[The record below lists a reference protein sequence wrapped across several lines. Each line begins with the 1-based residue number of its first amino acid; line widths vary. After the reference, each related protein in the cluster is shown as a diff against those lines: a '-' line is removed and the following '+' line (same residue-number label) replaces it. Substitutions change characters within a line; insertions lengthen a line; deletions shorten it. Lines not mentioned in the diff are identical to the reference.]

1 MKTIYTKDITTSKDL
16 TEVIELTYEATGN
29 TIAEQLLIQV
39 EGTCKVTIS
48 GKVSDSLETKPL
60 MLVDMA
66 SLEGV
71 SEASAGIYT
80 LPVSGL
86 TGVELSI
93 SGVTGTAKVVVKGL
107 L

>member
-29 TIAEQLLIQV
+29 TIAEQLLLQV

-66 SLEGV
+66 TLEGV
-71 SEASAGIYT
+71 SEASEGIYT
-80 LPVSGL
+80 LPVSVL
-86 TGVELSI
+86 TGVELAI

>member
-1 MKTIYTKDITTSKDL
+1 MKTVLNKEITTSADKVEFIDL
-16 TEVIELTYEATGN
+16 NYSAKALYVP
-29 TIAEQLLIQV
+29 EQLLIQV

-60 MLVDMA
+60 MMVDMA
-66 SLEGV
+66 TLEGV

-86 TGVELSI
+86 TGLELSM
-93 SGVTGTAKVVVKGL
+93 SGVTGTAIVVVKGL

>member
-1 MKTIYTKDITTSKDL
+1 MKTVYTRKILTDKDM

-29 TIAEQLLIQV
+29 TIAEQILLQV
-39 EGTCKVTIS
+39 EGTCKITIS

-60 MLVDMA
+60 MMVDMA
-66 SLEGV
+66 SLDVV
-71 SEASAGIYT
+71 SEAGAGIYT
-80 LPVSGL
+80 LSVSGL

-93 SGVTGTAKVVVKGL
+93 SSVTGTATVVVKGL

>member
-1 MKTIYTKDITTSKDL
+1 MKTVHTRKITTSKDL
-16 TEVIELTYEATGN
+16 TEVVELTYEATGN

-39 EGTCKVTIS
+39 EGTCKVTVS

-60 MLVDMA
+60 MMVDMA

-71 SEASAGIYT
+71 SEAGEGIYT

-93 SGVTGTAKVVVKGL
+93 SSVTGTATVVVKGL

>member
-1 MKTIYTKDITTSKDL
+1 MKTVLNKEITATADKVEFIDL
-16 TEVIELTYEATGN
+16 NYSAKALYVP
-29 TIAEQLLIQV
+29 EQLLIQID
-39 EGTCKVTIS
+39 GDCKVTVS
-48 GKVSDSLETKPL
+48 GKVSDSLEAKPL

-66 SLEGV
+66 TLEGV
-71 SEASAGIYT
+71 SEAGAGIYT

-93 SGVTGTAKVVVKGL
+93 SSVTGTATVVVKGL

>member
-1 MKTIYTKDITTSKDL
+1 MKTVLNKKITTSADKVEYIDL
-16 TEVIELTYEATGN
+16 NYSAQALYVP
-29 TIAEQLLIQV
+29 EQLLIQID
-39 EGTCKVTIS
+39 GDCKITIS

-86 TGVELSI
+86 TGVELSM
-93 SGVTGTAKVVVKGL
+93 SGVTGTAIVVVKGL

>member
-1 MKTIYTKDITTSKDL
+1 MKTVLNKEITATADKVEFIDL
-16 TEVIELTYEATGN
+16 NYSAKALYVT
-29 TIAEQLLIQV
+29 EQLLIQID
-39 EGTCKVTIS
+39 GDCKVTVS
-48 GKVSDSLETKPL
+48 GKVSDSLEAKPL

-80 LPVSGL
+80 LTVSGL

-93 SGVTGTAKVVVKGL
+93 SGVTGTAKVIVKGL

>member
-1 MKTIYTKDITTSKDL
+1 MKTVLNKKITTSADMVEYIDL
-16 TEVIELTYEATGN
+16 NYSAQALYVP
-29 TIAEQLLIQV
+29 EQLLIQID
-39 EGTCKVTIS
+39 GDCKVTVS

-60 MLVDMA
+60 MMVDMA
-66 SLEGV
+66 TLEGA
-71 SEASAGIYT
+71 SEAGAGIYT

-93 SGVTGTAKVVVKGL
+93 SGVTGTAKVIVKGL